1 MISVFCWQNFNSAN
15 FTWLKWNRDSISP
28 QLILITIVNT
38 QNTKKDIVFTDRK
51 TFTEISFKR
60 FFSAQYLKCSIYVM
74 PEAKFLTI
82 YPYPFSYQVRYSMDV
97 ELLILIRRVL
107 SNAMKLSCQNRQA
120 ETPNIIQR
128 AVFRSL
134 IQKQMPW
141 WHLFKSKLTSIQ
153 SCVKFQPLQLIFQI
167 PLFPK

>member
-1 MISVFCWQNFNSAN
+1 M
-15 FTWLKWNRDSISP
+15 
-28 QLILITIVNT
+28 LILKILRRILFLQT
-38 QNTKKDIVFTDRK
+38 RK
-51 TFTEISFKR
+51 HLQKYISFKS
-60 FFSAQYLKCSIYVM
+60 FFSAQYLNSIYVM

-82 YPYPFSYQVRYSMDV
+82 DPYPFSYQVRYSMDV
-97 ELLILIRRVL
+97 ELLILIRRVF
-107 SNAMKLSCQNRQA
+107 SNAMKLSCQNRQS
-120 ETPNIIQR
+120 ETPNISQR

-134 IQKQMPW
+134 IQKQIPR